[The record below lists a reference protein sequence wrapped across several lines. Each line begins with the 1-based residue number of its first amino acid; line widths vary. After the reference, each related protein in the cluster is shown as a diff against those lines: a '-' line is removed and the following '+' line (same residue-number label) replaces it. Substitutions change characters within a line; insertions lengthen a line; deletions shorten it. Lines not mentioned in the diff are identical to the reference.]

1 MKFILGLKLGMT
13 QIFDEE
19 GKHVPVTLIEAGPC
33 EITQIKTKDVDGYE
47 AIQVGFRKLKDNKV
61 GKSMKQKPFRYIREF
76 GNGIDLSQY
85 KIGDTINIAT
95 FQEGGAVKVA
105 GGSKGKGFA
114 GVVKKWGFS
123 GRNATHGVKHEQRS
137 PGSVG
142 SSFPQRVIKGRKL
155 PGRAGSARV
164 TTKNLKIIKID
175 PEKSIL
181 AIKGALPGRKGTLLE
196 IRG

>member
-19 GKHVPVTLIEAGPC
+19 GKHIPVTLIEAGPC
-33 EITQIKTKDVDGYE
+33 EITQIKTKEVDGYE
-47 AIQVGFRKLKDNKV
+47 AIQIGFQKLKDNKV
-61 GKSMKQKPFRYIREF
+61 GKSMKKKPFRYIREF

-85 KIGDTINIAT
+85 KIGDTIGVAT
-95 FQEGGAVKVA
+95 FQEGGAIKVA
-105 GGSKGKGFA
+105 GVSKGKGFA

-155 PGRAGSARV
+155 PGRAGNARV

>member
-1 MKFILGLKLGMT
+1 
-13 QIFDEE
+13 
-19 GKHVPVTLIEAGPC
+19 
-33 EITQIKTKDVDGYE
+33 
-47 AIQVGFRKLKDNKV
+47 
-61 GKSMKQKPFRYIREF
+61 
-76 GNGIDLSQY
+76 
-85 KIGDTINIAT
+85 
-95 FQEGGAVKVA
+95 
-105 GGSKGKGFA
+105 
-114 GVVKKWGFS
+114 VVKKWGFS

>member
-105 GGSKGKGFA
+105 GGSKGKGFS
-114 GVVKKWGFS
+114 GGVKKWGFS